1 MTSGDAV
8 GRGLLLASLPPGRTG
23 PLAGPTCQQ
32 QQCWRGPWR
41 LATCQAQAEPGGQ
54 AWGSGE
60 VTRFLGAAST
70 GEWETR
76 QKQMQ
81 SPQQLAGPGVPPR
94 RPSGGR
100 SRMWGGACPGVV
112 PPGVG
117 EPGAM

>member
-41 LATCQAQAEPGGQ
+41 LGTCQAQAEPGGQ

-60 VTRFLGAAST
+60 VTRFLGALGKVAPHRGT
-70 GEWETR
+70 CG
-76 QKQMQ
+76 
-81 SPQQLAGPGVPPR
+81 G
-94 RPSGGR
+94 SGGPLTLPALPH
-100 SRMWGGACPGVV
+100 SDDTLCFLA
-112 PPGVG
+112 
-117 EPGAM
+117 AFLK